1 MSVNYDV
8 IIIGSGPAGMAA
20 AQTLRRRG
28 IHNIAILEREAHAGA
43 FLVIASIRHLACSRL
58 SAQ

>member
-28 IHNIAILEREAHAGA
+28 IHNIAILEREAHAGGRSSS
-43 FLVIASIRHLACSRL
+43 LPASDIWLARV
-58 SAQ
+58 